1 MTSRG
6 LLGLPQGQRTGSS
19 GTLFIPAQAKYQH
32 SPDVGAIN
40 QDYLAIDPY
49 PNVNGSYQQLT
60 AGLPYPI
67 IAYGFTAGNGA
78 AGALF
83 TSTSSVAVRLGTGA
97 AGSEICRAVWNA
109 TILSSVQF
117 TTQNDPFGVYI
128 PANTRIALAYYWNP
142 SSGQPSLLQL
152 NYGRANREYPMNLME
167 VVGTGNSIT
176 GSGWNELGAT
186 PPVATGCWIVGH
198 VMQSTSLGLQAIRYG
213 FGAAGSETAVTAFY
227 QPSPGNGTSSG
238 NGTVM
243 WFRPFWWPP
252 GTRLAIQGN
261 SGSRGFAGYTY
272 WRDTLL

>member
-1 MTSRG
+1 MSNKG
-6 LLGLPQGQRTGSS
+6 LYGLPQGQRTGSS
-19 GTLFIPAQAKYQH
+19 STLFIPAQAKYQH
-32 SPDVGAIN
+32 SPDVGAVN
-40 QDYLAIDPY
+40 TDYLAIDPY

-67 IAYGFTAGNGA
+67 IVYGFTAGATSNG
-78 AGALF
+78 L
-83 TSTSSVAVRLGTGA
+83 STVSGSVAVRVGTGA
-97 AGSEICRAVWNA
+97 AGSEICRAVWNGM
-109 TILSSVQF
+109 IYGGVQF
-117 TTQNDPFGVYI
+117 TSMNDPFGIYI
-128 PANTRIALAYYWNP
+128 PANTRIAVAYFFSAASGNP
-142 SSGQPSLLQL
+142 TLMQL

-198 VMQSTSLGLQAIRYG
+198 VMQSTSAGIQAIRYG
-213 FGAAGSETAVTAFY
+213 FGAAGSETAVTAFH

-238 NGTVM
+238 NGTVV

-252 GTRLAIQGN
+252 GTRLAIQG
-261 SGSRGFAGYTY
+261 SSSSRGFAGYTY